1 MFAED
6 PFVWFSRTAG
16 NCYYAVARDVVGE
29 FTGAKGGLAL
39 FQSADGLKWRAANH
53 PKVLGAKFT
62 WVDGS
67 LSKTQVERPALL
79 FDEHGQPIALFGA
92 TDGYRKDGQT
102 SFNVHLPLMQPE

>member
-1 MFAED
+1 
-6 PFVWFSRTAG
+6 
-16 NCYYAVARDVVGE
+16 
-29 FTGAKGGLAL
+29 
-39 FQSADGLKWRAANH
+39 
-53 PKVLGAKFT
+53 
-62 WVDGS
+62 